1 MTVLLGIG
9 SIFSLKEKLFCS
21 MAMATKA
28 TVQAALA
35 PVLLGLIAD
44 HDSSDYFDAEA
55 LMVIC
60 ILSIIVTTP
69 PLAIFMDVFGHRFLK
84 KEASPNECI

>member
-28 TVQAALA
+28 TVQVRFKYLE
-35 PVLLGLIAD
+35 
-44 HDSSDYFDAEA
+44 FF
-55 LMVIC
+55 C
-60 ILSIIVTTP
+60 ILY
-69 PLAIFMDVFGHRFLK
+69 L
-84 KEASPNECI
+84 C

>member
-44 HDSSDYFDAEA
+44 HDSFDAEA

-69 PLAIFMDVFGHRFLK
+69 PLAILMDVFGHRFLK